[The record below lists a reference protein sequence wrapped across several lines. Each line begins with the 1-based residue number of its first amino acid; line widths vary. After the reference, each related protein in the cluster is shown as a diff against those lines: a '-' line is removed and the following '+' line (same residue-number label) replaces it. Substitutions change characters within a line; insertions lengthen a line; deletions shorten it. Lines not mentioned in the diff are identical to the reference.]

1 MTEASREPRKVH
13 DTLAA
18 LEGAA
23 RVLIAVW
30 RRAQDATE
38 HIPPSQLRAMEAVE
52 RRAELNLRDLAGE
65 LGVIPSS
72 ASRLCD
78 RLEAAGLLARRGSD
92 ADRRQ
97 ITLRL
102 TLLGERSLHELSA
115 RRRRDLHEVLA
126 RMTPDG
132 RERLLHGLL
141 EFARAAESRLE

>member
-1 MTEASREPRKVH
+1 MTESSRENGKVN
-13 DTLAA
+13 DTITA

-23 RVLIAVW
+23 RALIAVW
-30 RRAQDATE
+30 RRAQDAVQ
-38 HIPPSQLRAMEAVE
+38 HIPPSQLRAMEAIE
-52 RRAELNLRDLAGE
+52 HRTELNLRDLARE
-65 LGVIPSS
+65 LDVIPSS

-102 TLLGERSLHELSA
+102 TALGERSLHELSA
-115 RRRRDLHEVLA
+115 RRRRDLHQVLA

-132 RERLLHGLL
+132 RDRLLHGLL
-141 EFARAAESRLE
+141 EFARAADGRSD

>member
-1 MTEASREPRKVH
+1 MTESSRENGKVN
-13 DTLAA
+13 DTITA

-23 RVLIAVW
+23 RALIAVW
-30 RRAQDATE
+30 RRAQDAVE
-38 HIPPSQLRAMEAVE
+38 HIPPSQLRAMEAIE
-52 RRAELNLRDLAGE
+52 HRTELNLRDLARE
-65 LGVIPSS
+65 LDVIPSS

-102 TLLGERSLHELSA
+102 TALGERSLHELSA
-115 RRRRDLHEVLA
+115 RRRRDLHQVLS

-132 RERLLHGLL
+132 RDRLLHGLL
-141 EFARAAESRLE
+141 EFARAAESRVD